1 MKTFYIS
8 LLVCLFVYTARSQNS
23 ISGTVTAAG
32 DNEPILA
39 AIYIPQ
45 LEIGTVADLDGSYE
59 LRGIPSG
66 TFTLV
71 CSFLGYATYSEKFSF
86 TDENTS
92 LTIDIVMEESAVE
105 MAQVIVAAPFHKLQK
120 DNVMKVERLSVDEL
134 SRTGATT
141 LSEGITSIAGVE
153 SISTG
158 VGIGKPVIRGLS
170 ANRVLTY
177 AQGVRLENQQ
187 FGDEHGLGLNASGT
201 SSVEVIKG
209 PASLLYGSDALGG
222 VLYFNPEPFA
232 AIGTT
237 TADATASYFS
247 NTQGYNLNAGAQTSG
262 EKLKFLAR
270 IAYGAHSDY
279 EAGNGV
285 RVTNSR
291 FNETDLKT
299 GLRYQGNKVKSTL
312 RYNYNR
318 ANIGIPEELG
328 VQTTEKKPMEPFQEI
343 DNHIL
348 SLENNIYFN
357 NSSLDVKLG
366 YIFNDR
372 REFEEHDEGEPEEG
386 PALQMKL
393 NTLNYDVKYNLPDLG
408 NFETIVGVQ
417 GMFQKNENF
426 GEEIL
431 IPDANL
437 LDFGIL
443 GTTHYHLEKVDIQ
456 AGLRYDIRQLDSD
469 AAFTEEGEMFI
480 PALERDFNSF
490 NAALGAKFDIS
501 KQFSGRINL
510 ASGFRA
516 PNLAELTSNGVH
528 EGTNRYEIG
537 NPNLNNEQNLQ
548 LDLSFEYGNE
558 HVEIFANGFYNLV
571 DNFIFVQPTGAVI
584 DGNFVY
590 NYVQDDSK
598 LYGGEFGLH
607 LHPHPLDWLHLESS
621 FQTVTGELDN
631 GESLPLIPA
640 NSLRNTLNVEFG
652 ANNIFDSSAAFIT
665 LINVLDQ
672 DNNSAFETRTGGYSL
687 VNLGASCSLKLN
699 STDLDFRIAVTNLF
713 NKEYI
718 SHLSR
723 LKVDGIQ
730 NMGRNITGTLIIG
743 I

>member
-1 MKTFYIS
+1 MKTLYMS
-8 LLVCLFVYTARSQNS
+8 LLICTFVYTAKSQNS

-32 DNEPILA
+32 SNEPLLA

-45 LEIGTVADLDGSYE
+45 LEIGTETDLDGNYE
-59 LRGIPSG
+59 LNGIPSG
-66 TFTLV
+66 TFTVV
-71 CSFLGYATYSEKFSF
+71 CSFLGYATYSEKFNFSG
-86 TDENTS
+86 ENTS
-92 LTIDIVMEESAVE
+92 LNIDIEMEESAVE
-105 MAQVIVAAPFHKLQK
+105 MAQVIIAAPFHKLQR
-120 DNVMKVERLSVDEL
+120 DNVMKVERVSVDDL
-134 SRTGATT
+134 SKSGATT
-141 LSEGITSIAGVE
+141 LSEGITTIAGVE

-201 SSVEVIKG
+201 GSVEVIKG

-232 AIGTT
+232 GIGKT
-237 TADATASYFS
+237 TADATATYFS
-247 NTQGYNLNAGAQTSG
+247 NTQGYSFNGGAQTSG

-270 IAYGAHSDY
+270 VAYDAHSDY

-299 GLRYQGNKVKSTL
+299 GLRYQGNKIKSTF

-328 VQTTEKKPMEPFQEI
+328 VQSTEKKPMEPYQEI

-348 SLENNIYFN
+348 SLENNHYFN

-372 REFEEHDEGEPEEG
+372 REFEEHEEGAPEEG

-393 NTLNYDVKYNLPDLG
+393 NTLNYDLKYNLPDLG
-408 NFETIVGVQ
+408 KFETIVGVQ
-417 GMFQKNENF
+417 GMFQKNKNF

-431 IPDANL
+431 IPDATVV
-437 LDFGIL
+437 DVGVL
-443 GTTHYHLEKVDIQ
+443 GTTHYHLEKIDLQ
-456 AGLRYDIRQLDSD
+456 AGLRYDIRKLDSD
-469 AAFTEEGEMFI
+469 AAFTDEGELFI
-480 PALERDFNSF
+480 HALERDFNSF
-490 NAALGAKFDIS
+490 NAALGAKFDIT
-501 KQFSGRINL
+501 KQLSGRINL

-528 EGTNRYEIG
+528 EGTNRYEVG
-537 NPNLNNEQNLQ
+537 NPNLDNEQNLQ
-548 LDLSFEYGNE
+548 LDLSLEYGNE

-571 DNFIFVQPTGAVI
+571 DSFIFILPTGEMI
-584 DGNFVY
+584 DDNFVY

-621 FQTVTGELDN
+621 FQTVTGEMDN

-640 NSLRNTLNVEFG
+640 NSIRNTLSVEFG
-652 ANNIFDSSAAFIT
+652 ANKFFKQWEAFAT
-665 LINVLDQ
+665 LLNVMDQ
-672 DNNSAFETRTGGYSL
+672 DKTSTSELRTGGYSL
-687 VNLGASCSLKLN
+687 VNLGASASLQLN
-699 STDLDFRIAVTNLF
+699 KATVDLRLAVTNIF

-723 LKVDGIQ
+723 LKTDGIL
-730 NMGRNITGTLIIG
+730 NMGRNITGTVIIG